1 MDLWDK
7 KILYELDK
15 NGRVPITQI
24 AKKINKSKSFI
35 KYRIENLIKDGIVLD
50 YTLVIDTSKLGYQT
64 YDIFLQIFSKNSNE
78 NKIIEYLLEK
88 KEINCIQKT
97 IGKYQLYISIFT
109 KNQNELELFLLELLN
124 EFKEII
130 SNYKILLIYKAYSPS
145 HNYLF
150 DNSFDSINHNKEFLN
165 SEKVDLSKKEIKIL
179 TELENN
185 PRISFNEIALK
196 INSSLSNVRNKF
208 NKLVEKEV
216 ILYIRPSINA
226 NKLNLLHKIVLIKFK
241 PVGILKID
249 EVKRYFLSLKNTM
262 FISYSF
268 GEYDI
273 SGEFIFNSL
282 DEFRNFQEELFNNH
296 SENIKQIEYLDY
308 FEEIRYSHTP
318 LK

>member
-15 NGRVPITQI
+15 NGRRGITQI

-35 KYRIENLIKDGIVLD
+35 KYRIENLMKKGVILD
-50 YTLVIDTSKLGYQT
+50 YVMIIDTSKLGYQT

-78 NKIIEYLLEK
+78 NKIIDFLLKK
-88 KEINCIQKT
+88 KEINCIQKI
-97 IGKYQLYISIFT
+97 IGKYQLYVSIFT
-109 KNQNELELFLLELLN
+109 KNQNELELFLFELLN

-130 SNYKILLIYKAYSPS
+130 SNYKILLIYRAYSPS

-150 DNSFDSINHNKEFLN
+150 DDSFGPINHNKEFLN
-165 SEKVDLSKKEIKIL
+165 SDKIDLSKKELRVLI
-179 TELENN
+179 ELENN
-185 PRISFNEIALK
+185 PRISFNEIAIK
-196 INSSLSNVRNKF
+196 TNSSLSNVRNKF
-208 NKLVEKEV
+208 NNLVEKGV

-226 NKLNLLHKIVLIKFK
+226 NKLNLFHKIVLIKFK
-241 PVGILKID
+241 PVGILKIN
-249 EVKRYFLSLKNTM
+249 EMKKYFLSLKNTM

-268 GEYDI
+268 GEYDL

-282 DEFRNFQEELFNNH
+282 DEFRKFQEELFNNH
-296 SENIKQIEYLDY
+296 SKNITQIEYLDY
-308 FEEIRYSHTP
+308 FEEVKYSHTP